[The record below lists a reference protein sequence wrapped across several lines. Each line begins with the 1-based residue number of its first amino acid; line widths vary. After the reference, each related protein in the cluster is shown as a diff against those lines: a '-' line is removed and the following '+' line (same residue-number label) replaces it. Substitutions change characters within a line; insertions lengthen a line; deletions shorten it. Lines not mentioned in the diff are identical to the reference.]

1 MIAYCG
7 IKCSDCQILHATRDD
22 SEKARIEVA
31 KIWSKQFG
39 WDLKAGDI
47 NCEGCLSEG
56 GKLFSYCETC
66 DVRKCAGEKAVEN
79 CAHCADFACDKL
91 NVIWE
96 LAPEA
101 KTNLEEI
108 RKRSDFTHT

>member
-7 IKCSDCQILHATRDD
+7 IKCSDCEILRATRDD
-22 SEKARIEVA
+22 KEESRVKVARAWSEK
-31 KIWSKQFG
+31 FG
-39 WDLKAGDI
+39 WDLKPADI
-47 NCEGCLSEG
+47 NCEGCRSAG
-56 GKLFSYCETC
+56 GRLFNYCETC
-66 DVRKCAGEKAVEN
+66 VVRDCAKGNGVET

-101 KTNLEEI
+101 KANLEEI
-108 RKRSDFTHT
+108 RKEL

>member
-7 IKCSDCQILHATRDD
+7 IKCSECQILLATRDD
-22 SEKARIEVA
+22 SEESREAVA
-31 KIWSKQFG
+31 KSWSKQYG

-56 GKLFSYCETC
+56 GKLFHYCDTC
-66 DVRKCAGEKAVEN
+66 EVRKCAAEKAVEN
-79 CAHCADFACDKL
+79 CAHCGDYGCDKL
-91 NVIWE
+91 NVIWG

-101 KTNLEEI
+101 KGNLEKI
-108 RKRSDFTHT
+108 RKEL